1 MTQTNDDCGVEINA
15 RKLSSFED
23 ENPDVVGS
31 QTSDSGGSAAVAD
44 EFRAKKFRLLRRLFS
59 FRGRADQAEFW
70 GVSLTVCAAWWF
82 LLFPPCFG
90 FITATRIDQPR
101 DVHYYLA
108 QAAVFALAFGTLLGG
123 LLILA
128 AAVRRFH
135 DVGLPGWSC
144 FGFFLLIFLLN
155 PGSTLTMFALS
166 PLNVVLQLF
175 GADRIDMF
183 DYRCPETYFATW
195 IVVLTLI
202 VVLLWPGKNGAN
214 RYGKRSL
221 ENAQTQ

>member
-1 MTQTNDDCGVEINA
+1 
-15 RKLSSFED
+15 
-23 ENPDVVGS
+23 
-31 QTSDSGGSAAVAD
+31 
-44 EFRAKKFRLLRRLFS
+44 
-59 FRGRADQAEFW
+59 
-70 GVSLTVCAAWWF
+70 
-82 LLFPPCFG
+82 
-90 FITATRIDQPR
+90 
-101 DVHYYLA
+101 
-108 QAAVFALAFGTLLGG
+108 
-123 LLILA
+123 
-128 AAVRRFH
+128 
-135 DVGLPGWSC
+135 
-144 FGFFLLIFLLN
+144 
-155 PGSTLTMFALS
+155 MFALS

>member
-1 MTQTNDDCGVEINA
+1 MRLLFLLKGYMIMTQ
-15 RKLSSFED
+15 SD
-23 ENPDVVGS
+23 EKTVA
-31 QTSDSGGSAAVAD
+31 DSAVAAPTN
-44 EFRAKKFRLLRRLFS
+44 ESTFSSGNANEPKRGLLRRLFS